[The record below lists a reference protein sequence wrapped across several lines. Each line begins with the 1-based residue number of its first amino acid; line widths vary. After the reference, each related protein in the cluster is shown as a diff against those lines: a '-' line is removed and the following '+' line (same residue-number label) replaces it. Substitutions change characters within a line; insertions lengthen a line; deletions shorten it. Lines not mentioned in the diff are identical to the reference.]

1 MRAAHRTRRG
11 GGVLF
16 HLLLF
21 LAVVG
26 ALGAFAWML
35 LLPEFVTRQIQSR
48 TGFDATVSSLSC
60 NPFMGRLTIRGLVL
74 TNPASFT
81 TGDFLQLREFR
92 AVGDVWSL
100 VSDRVSLDELTLDLR
115 RVALVRRADGRS
127 NADLFAQNLGFAP
140 APAAAPV
147 AALPQKPP
155 VAPATSNGAPPP
167 AKSFR
172 IRHLAIRVDQ
182 LVLADYSGAAPDV
195 KQYDLAVN
203 QHYENVTEPRQI
215 LVPEVLRRVAA
226 ENLGPILARLVPGD
240 LGRAL
245 GDSARAVARSGEALI
260 KDAGTQATDL
270 LHGLREKLEQSKKP

>member
-1 MRAAHRTRRG
+1 MRATRWTRRRE
-11 GGVLF
+11 GGVLS

-21 LAVVG
+21 LVIVG
-26 ALGAFAWML
+26 ALGALAWML
-35 LLPEFVTRQIQSR
+35 LLPEYLTRQIQSR

-60 NPFMGRLTIRGLVL
+60 NPFTGRLTIRGLVL

-100 VSDRVSLDELTLDLR
+100 LSDRVSLDELTLDIR
-115 RVALVRRADGRS
+115 RIALVRRGDGRS
-127 NADLFAQNLGFAP
+127 NADLFAQNLGFVPIP
-140 APAAAPV
+140 AMTPASRPT
-147 AALPQKPP
+147 PT
-155 VAPATSNGAPPP
+155 VAPSTPSEVAPSP
-167 AKSFR
+167 AKKFR
-172 IRHLAIRVDQ
+172 IMRLAIRVDQ

-195 KQYDLAVN
+195 KQYDLAVD
-203 QHYENVTEPRQI
+203 QHYENVTEPKQI

-245 GDSARAVARSGEALI
+245 GDSARAAARSGEALI
-260 KDAGTQATDL
+260 KDAGSQATDL
-270 LHGLREKLEQSKKP
+270 LHGLREKLEQSRKP